1 MQTITIEQDEA
12 THAQLLNIQ
21 TALLEIKEDLKFLK
35 SKLKP
40 KSSGVWLPASAFCR
54 EYGVTRPTLK
64 SYVERGLVI
73 AKDFGDDRPRY
84 KWTEKED
91 KNVR

>member
-21 TALLEIKEDLKFLK
+21 AALLEIKEDLKFLK

-73 AKDFGDDRPRY
+73 VKDFGDDRPHY
-84 KWTEKED
+84 KWAEKGD
-91 KNVR
+91 KDVK